1 MVHALLFLSQSIV
14 FNGVPLF
21 SVIFVI
27 NNIYKYKISISI
39 IVLYMFG
46 RYFHTLIYFNIAI
59 LSLLMG
65 LMLVVVILIVVDW
78 LIIAGIVLPI
88 IIYFL
93 LSVSVCV
100 KMYK

>member
-1 MVHALLFLSQSIV
+1 
-14 FNGVPLF
+14 
-21 SVIFVI
+21 
-27 NNIYKYKISISI
+27 
-39 IVLYMFG
+39 MFG